1 MRNWEALSIALFIRC
16 TCWSAARLAS
26 APYYTEA
33 VAALRRHPLACDA
46 LGPPLRFKAL
56 NLGSKENWVTE
67 ERAHVR
73 EEGLQLPESA
83 QHAGTYFPVA
93 DHYFTTCIKVKWG
106 EGVQTLDGTCMRD
119 PNMNLIIQYG
129 LLGLVL
135 GLGLG
140 LGFILYC
147 RIWRPWHYRTC
158 AHSRSNS
165 MGFPNTGPHFICTQ

>member
-1 MRNWEALSIALFIRC
+1 MRNWEALSIALSIRC

-56 NLGSKENWVTE
+56 NLGSKENCVTE

-73 EEGLQLPESA
+73 EGGLQLPESA
-83 QHAGTYFPVA
+83 QHASTYFPVA

-106 EGVQTLDGTCMRD
+106 EGVQTVWDFQTQGRISSAHNRAASYFVSSQHTC
-119 PNMNLIIQYG
+119 QYNEG
-129 LLGLVL
+129 LSEEWSLLVL
-135 GLGLG
+135 ATDDISSEPPSLT
-140 LGFILYC
+140 LYGA
-147 RIWRPWHYRTC
+147 T
-158 AHSRSNS
+158 
-165 MGFPNTGPHFICTQ
+165 TGQ